1 MILRRFSKHVS
12 DQNWFAVGL
21 DVIVVV
27 VGIFL
32 GMQVT
37 EWQSEQKGRTK
48 AQSYLENLNQNLLQD
63 IDFHEQR
70 IESVE
75 SILSEISSLSN
86 DLSNN
91 NNKQVTNIATLFL
104 STHRVRLET
113 ATIENLKST
122 GTLNLINNKIITEE
136 LLKYYSEVGTR
147 EAAWYNAMAEYGR
160 TQFGPYIMK
169 KYSIDYSLPFYQYDN
184 NENLLTTGKL
194 RKDIFLIN
202 ALQFRQIAFTSLRAI
217 SLDAI
222 SRASKITEEI
232 KKTLNN

>member
-1 MILRRFSKHVS
+1 
-12 DQNWFAVGL
+12 L

-37 EWQSEQKGRTK
+37 EWQSEQKGRNQ

-75 SILSEISSLSN
+75 SVLNEISSLSN

-91 NNKQVTNIATLFL
+91 NNRPIIDIPSLFL
-104 STHRVRLET
+104 STYRVRLET
-113 ATIENLKST
+113 ATIESLKST
-122 GTLNLINNKIITEE
+122 GTLDLINNKIITEE
-136 LLKYYSEVGTR
+136 LLKYYSEVGTS
-147 EAAWYNAMAEYGR
+147 EASWHNTMAEYGR

-169 KYSIDYSLPFYQYDN
+169 KYSIDYFLPFYQYDN

-202 ALQFRQIAFTSLRAI
+202 AIQFRQIALTSMRAI